1 VLRLV
6 VALFA
11 VQAGF
16 HAFTAS
22 LPLALADAGVPDPL
36 IGVVV
41 GIAAVVQVP
50 AALLA
55 GGLVDRFGGVRVFV
69 VGGLTYLVACAI
81 VLLPGVDPEGPLLP
95 FAIVRA
101 AQGIGIAAVLPAG
114 LSLVPRLAPREREG
128 FALSIAGSANNL
140 TLVVIPP
147 VSLLILAAT
156 SLDGVAAAAGVVVA
170 AGLLLVVARPF
181 GLRPMDAAR
190 STTRRFRPAF
200 RRSWS
205 GPLAIVLLFVAHW
218 GLVLAYLPQRA
229 DAAGAQVGLLFVA
242 DGLAI
247 MLSRIPT
254 GWLADRMP
262 ARTLVLAGLALTG
275 VGVALLVLPPTTI
288 LLVVIGTC
296 TGAGGGLV
304 LTPVLVELSRRS
316 DDADRGSAFSLL
328 SAALAA
334 ALGLGSLGAAPL
346 LAVAGF
352 EVAAA
357 VSLAGIG
364 AAAVV
369 ALADRRLALP
379 APSRIAPP
387 VVR

>member
-1 VLRLV
+1 MLRLV
-6 VALFA
+6 ISLFA

-41 GIAAVVQVP
+41 GIAAVVQIP
-50 AALLA
+50 AALVA

-69 VGGLTYLVACAI
+69 VGGLTYLVACAV
-81 VLLPGVDPEGPLLP
+81 VLLPAVDPEGPLLP

-128 FALSIAGSANNL
+128 FALAIAGSANNL
-140 TLVVIPP
+140 TLVVVPP

-156 SLDGVAAAAGVVVA
+156 SLDGVAAVASVVVA
-170 AGLLLVVARPF
+170 VGLLLVVARPLR
-181 GLRPMDAAR
+181 LRPMDAAR
-190 STTRRFRPAF
+190 PTTRRFRPAF

-205 GPLAIVLLFVAHW
+205 GPLTIVLLFVAHW

-275 VGVALLVLPPTTI
+275 VGVALLVLPPTTL
-288 LLVVIGTC
+288 LLVVIGIC

-328 SAALAA
+328 SASLAA

-352 EVAAA
+352 EAAA
-357 VSLAGIG
+357 VVSLAGIG